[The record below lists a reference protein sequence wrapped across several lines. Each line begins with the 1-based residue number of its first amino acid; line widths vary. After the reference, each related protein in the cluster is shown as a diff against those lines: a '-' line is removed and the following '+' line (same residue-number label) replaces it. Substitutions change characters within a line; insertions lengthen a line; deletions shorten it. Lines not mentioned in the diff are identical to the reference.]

1 MKKVNRLVKLSSW
14 IFILTG
20 IVELAGITLL
30 IREGGKRLY
39 GFFDMLFVNSDWEIV
54 LFIAVIMIRVMMGLF
69 GLLKIQID
77 ICICL
82 AIFLVIKNLVLMYY
96 FYNTNIY
103 MFLYRSISELFLVVP
118 YLLGA
123 LHDKYA
129 EIR

>member
-20 IVELAGITLL
+20 IIELAGIALL
-30 IREGGKRLY
+30 IREGGTRLSN
-39 GFFDMLFVNSDWEIV
+39 FFDMLFVNSEWEIV
-54 LFIAVIMIRVMMGLF
+54 LFITVIIIRVMIGSF
-69 GLLKIQID
+69 GLLKIQVD

-82 AIFLVIKNLVLMYY
+82 AIFLVIKDFALMYY

-123 LHDKYA
+123 LHYKYA